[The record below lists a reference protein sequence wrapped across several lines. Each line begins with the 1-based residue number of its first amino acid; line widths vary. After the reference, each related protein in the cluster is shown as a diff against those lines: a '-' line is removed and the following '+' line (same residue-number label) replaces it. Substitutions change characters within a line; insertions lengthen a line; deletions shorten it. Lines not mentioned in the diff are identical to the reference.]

1 MSINTAVSGEWQWVL
16 SYLTPAE
23 QELLVSEA
31 ERLASA
37 IKYRN
42 SYVRIS
48 TNGALEVLFAIGCA
62 ENRLGKGNQE

>member
-1 MSINTAVSGEWQWVL
+1 MSIETEVSSEWQWVL
-16 SYLTPAE
+16 DHLTPAQ

-31 ERLASA
+31 EHLASA

-42 SYVRIS
+42 NFVRIS